1 MRLRQWIGT
10 ASLSAGFLLAACD
23 TPHPPPPLSA
33 QVESPHGSVIIEQLS
48 GRGTS
53 ATWGGNTRSF
63 QATHPVDLNPQLIA
77 TILDGVRLQPARPQ
91 TGKHPLLDPSATPVF
106 TREDQA
112 FLAPAIAKALAN
124 MDPDQR
130 VVFRVLR
137 HTATESEITTGSLFV
152 NRPTIQI
159 TLRRFRVKSSYGPE
173 TGLVG
178 RQVTYSQPE
187 AIIDD
192 APPQSWVLVEP
203 RESTAVINYETVA
216 RLAKTEVTAP
226 QKLAEPEPAPAVAP
240 IGLSKPV
247 GPTPAEPDRTAV
259 TTAPAARPSTSDDL
273 QGMKD
278 VLSKQER
285 ELEALREELKSMRQ
299 QLTEKEPP
307 PAKSKPA
314 KKSTAR
320 PAEPSP

>member
-10 ASLSAGFLLAACD
+10 ASLAAGFLLAACS
-23 TPHPPPPLSA
+23 TPSATPPLSA
-33 QVESPHGSVIIEQLS
+33 QVESPRGSVIIEQLS

-77 TILDGVRLQPARPQ
+77 TILDGVRLQPARSQ
-91 TGKHPLLDPSATPVF
+91 TGKQALPDPSATPVF
-106 TREDQA
+106 TGEDQA
-112 FLAPAIAKALAN
+112 FLAPAIAKALTN

-187 AIIDD
+187 AIVDN

-203 RESTAVINYETVA
+203 RESTAAINYETVA

-226 QKLAEPEPAPAVAP
+226 PKQAEPDPTPAVAP
-240 IGLSKPV
+240 VGLSKPA

-259 TTAPAARPSTSDDL
+259 TTAPTARPSTSDDL

-299 QLTEKEPP
+299 QLTEKDTPTLKP
-307 PAKSKPA
+307 KSGKKPA
-314 KKSTAR
+314 TRQPDST
-320 PAEPSP
+320 P